1 MFDSK
6 SIEKRDVGEETET
19 KREDYVVVCQRKA
32 NGLDVL
38 ISNLATKEELS
49 AIVECISRHYLSN
62 ANLSSNTSH

>member
-6 SIEKRDVGEETET
+6 SIEKTGTEEES
-19 KREDYVVVCQRKA
+19 KREDYIVVCQRKA

-49 AIVECISRHYLSN
+49 AIVECISRHYLIS

>member
-6 SIEKRDVGEETET
+6 SIEKTDTEES
-19 KREDYVVVCQRKA
+19 KKEDYIVVCQRKA

-49 AIVECISRHYLSN
+49 AIVECISRHYLNSP
-62 ANLSSNTSH
+62 NLNGNTSH